1 MKGLAMW
8 RRQKAQRAN
17 IPPEIRRELERYGE
31 LAVQAG
37 LVSAFDV
44 PTSPMYS
51 FRHEHREH
59 VLAWLAEKRQVA
71 HQKESHQHRWTAVAA
86 VAGVIA
92 AIASGIAAW
101 PVIKEWLAP

>member
-1 MKGLAMW
+1 
-8 RRQKAQRAN
+8 
-17 IPPEIRRELERYGE
+17 
-31 LAVQAG
+31 
-37 LVSAFDV
+37 FDV

-86 VAGVIA
+86 VAG
-92 AIASGIAAW
+92 GIAAVARGGAGW
-101 PVIKEWLAP
+101 PRLQKRVSPRASSAFNVASASRSSGACVRITDAGRRALSVDA